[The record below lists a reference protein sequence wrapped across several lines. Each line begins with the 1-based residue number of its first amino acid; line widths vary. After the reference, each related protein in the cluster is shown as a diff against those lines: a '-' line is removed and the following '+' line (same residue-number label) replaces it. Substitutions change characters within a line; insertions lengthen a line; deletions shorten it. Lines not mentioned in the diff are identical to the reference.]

1 MAPQKLT
8 LNNCWEQLVAE
19 YFQIV
24 LGCLKGCSLKLLRQP
39 TINLISPLY
48 FFLSLFSASS
58 VFTPILYDHDWR
70 GWHQI
75 HPVWGENT
83 IQNTIFISKYTMP
96 FSYGILGT
104 CLGQKKVKLC
114 KYIKKHVR
122 KIMQLPPHTHPQ
134 KQLLLIEAYLQ
145 NILSTMNKAFCSFL
159 WL

>member
-1 MAPQKLT
+1 
-8 LNNCWEQLVAE
+8 
-19 YFQIV
+19 
-24 LGCLKGCSLKLLRQP
+24 
-39 TINLISPLY
+39 
-48 FFLSLFSASS
+48 
-58 VFTPILYDHDWR
+58 
-70 GWHQI
+70 
-75 HPVWGENT
+75 
-83 IQNTIFISKYTMP
+83 MP